1 MKKIAFFGAKNWQD
15 TQWKEIFSTILIQEH
30 LLDLVHG
37 VLVIY
42 LQENLVAF
50 SIDSGK
56 SRHSENRKSN
66 FLMLSEEPIDD
77 INYNVGKREKKS
89 VLILLIQKQNFLRIY
104 MAMAIKAICISIKQ
118 RFVISRLLEINFII
132 IFVGEVYVVVLQM
145 KWLRNN

>member
-1 MKKIAFFGAKNWQD
+1 
-15 TQWKEIFSTILIQEH
+15 
-30 LLDLVHG
+30 
-37 VLVIY
+37 
-42 LQENLVAF
+42 
-50 SIDSGK
+50 
-56 SRHSENRKSN
+56 
-66 FLMLSEEPIDD
+66 MLSEEPIDD

-132 IFVGEVYVVVLQM
+132 IFVGEVYVMELQM